1 VHRLLKTHLRR
12 EGLASGGSSHPP
24 PPAKETLAALAAE
37 SSQHER
43 RAVEAEREVVDV
55 YRAVL
60 MRDRIGEVLT
70 GTITGVTSFGMFVEC
85 NEPFIEGMIRMDSLG
100 DRFELDENG
109 VRLSGRRSG
118 QTFTLGDTVTVKV
131 EDVSLAR
138 RRIDLSLV
146 QSAAAPARPPQQK
159 KSPERKPSARHVR

>member
-1 VHRLLKTHLRR
+1 
-12 EGLASGGSSHPP
+12 
-24 PPAKETLAALAAE
+24 
-37 SSQHER
+37 
-43 RAVEAEREVVDV
+43 VVDV

-85 NEPFIEGMIRMDSLG
+85 NEPFIEGLIRMDSLG

-159 KSPERKPSARHVR
+159 KSIERKPSARNVR